1 MPAWN
6 PAQYLK
12 FADERTRPAADLLA
26 RVPLAAP
33 DDVVDLGC
41 GPGNSTALLARR
53 WPGARVTGVDSSAS
67 MLRRAAQD
75 HPGPTWE
82 QADIARWAAKAPV
95 DLIFANA
102 ALHWLPD
109 HPALF
114 PRLFGELA
122 PGGVL
127 AVQMPRNFDA
137 PSHALMREVAADPR
151 WRDRLARA
159 ARHPVAEP
167 ARYYDLLAPLARRI
181 DLWESAYVHVL
192 DGVAAIL
199 EWVRGT
205 GLRPY
210 LEPLDEAEQALF
222 TERYLAAL
230 AGAYGPAADGRVLF
244 PFRRLFLIAER

>member
-1 MPAWN
+1 MAEWN
-6 PAQYLK
+6 PQQYLK

-26 RVPLAAP
+26 RVPLQAP
-33 DDVVDLGC
+33 AVAVDLGC
-41 GPGNSTALLARR
+41 GPGNSTELLARR
-53 WPGARVTGVDSSAS
+53 WPEARLTGVDNSAS
-67 MLRRAAQD
+67 MLARAGQD
-75 HPGPTWE
+75 HPDWTWE
-82 QADIARWAAKAPV
+82 LADIGQWAPKAPV

-102 ALHWLPD
+102 ALHWVPD
-109 HPALF
+109 HPALL
-114 PRLFGELA
+114 PRLFGHVA
-122 PGGVL
+122 KGGAL

-151 WRDRLARA
+151 WHDRLKAA

-181 DLWESAYVHVL
+181 DLWESEYMHVL
-192 DGVAAIL
+192 DGVPAIL

-210 LEPLDEAEQALF
+210 LDPLDKAEQALF

-230 AGAYGPAADGRVLF
+230 AKAYRPAADGKVLF
-244 PFRRLFLIAER
+244 PFRRLFLVAER

>member
-1 MPAWN
+1 MAEWN
-6 PAQYLK
+6 PQQYLK

-26 RVPLAAP
+26 RVPLQAP
-33 DDVVDLGC
+33 ATAVDLGC
-41 GPGNSTALLARR
+41 GPGNSTELLARR
-53 WPGARVTGVDSSAS
+53 WPGARLTGVDSSAS
-67 MLRRAAQD
+67 MLARAGRD
-75 HPGPTWE
+75 HPDWTWE
-82 QADIARWAAKAPV
+82 LADIAQWAPKAPV

-102 ALHWLPD
+102 ALHWVPD
-109 HPALF
+109 HAALF
-114 PRLFGELA
+114 PRLFGHVA
-122 PGGVL
+122 KGGAL

-137 PSHALMREVAADPR
+137 PSHALMREVAADAR
-151 WRDRLARA
+151 WRDRLSAA

-181 DLWESAYVHVL
+181 DLWECEYMHVL
-192 DGVAAIL
+192 DGVPAIL

-210 LEPLDEAEQALF
+210 LEPLDTAEQALF

-230 AGAYGPAADGRVLF
+230 SKAYRPAADAKVLF